1 MTRDY
6 IVVGGGSAGGVLASR
21 LSEDAHD
28 RVLLLEAG
36 GRDWNPAIQVPG
48 LLPQAVKRPG
58 ILWDYFDEPDPSS
71 GNKVSRW
78 NAGRVLGGSGSINGM
93 VWARGNRA
101 DFDRWSGLGSDGWS
115 WDEVEPYFRRIE
127 TFEDHD
133 PFEGPDPHRGADG
146 PIHTGM
152 VRMRHPLTDAFVQ
165 AAHRAGQEFTSD
177 YNGRTQEGVGYGQ
190 ANVRRGFRQ
199 STSRA
204 YLDRARRRRNLEV
217 LTNAFVR
224 RIVFD
229 GTRAV
234 GVEFE
239 RNGRRSVEYAS
250 KEVIISAGTLSSP
263 KLLML
268 SGVGPAEHLRSVGV
282 ALVADNPAVGT
293 NLQTHPSMQ
302 MQWHVDLPTLNNEY
316 TPTGFIKYGLQF
328 ALRGRGPAAAGFFHA
343 VVFNRLNPASRW
355 PEFEVGFQPYGTVNA
370 QRVAEKDT
378 TGDDHDV
385 TAVEM
390 ADAPT
395 VTALIQTLHPEVRGT
410 IELRSAEPT
419 DPVLIRHQLLAEN
432 RDVQTMVDAARIV
445 REIFAT
451 SPLREHVVNE
461 VLPGPHVQTDREWA
475 TFLRD
480 GQAWP
485 TAHPAGTCRMGGDDG
500 SVLDPQ
506 LRVRGVDG
514 LRVVDASIMPEMTS
528 GNTNAPTIMIA
539 EKASDL
545 IRASHSH
552 TEALVV
558 KQGADR

>member
-21 LSEDAHD
+21 LSEDGHD

-48 LLPQAVKRPG
+48 LLPQAVKHAG

-71 GNKVSRW
+71 GNRVSRW

-101 DFDRWSGLGSDGWS
+101 DFDRWSEVGCDGWS

-127 TFEDHD
+127 TFEGQD

-152 VRMRHPLTDAFVQ
+152 VRMRHPLTDAFVE

-204 YLDRARRRRNLEV
+204 YLDRARRRRNLDV

-268 SGVGPAEHLRSVGV
+268 SEVGPPSICGPSGSPSWPTTEPWAQTSRPTQACRCSGTSTCPHSTTSTLRPGLSSMDCNLPCVG
-282 ALVADNPAVGT
+282 ADPPQRASFMRWSSTVSIRRVG
-293 NLQTHPSMQ
+293 
-302 MQWHVDLPTLNNEY
+302 
-316 TPTGFIKYGLQF
+316 
-328 ALRGRGPAAAGFFHA
+328 GR
-343 VVFNRLNPASRW
+343 NS
-355 PEFEVGFQPYGTVNA
+355 
-370 QRVAEKDT
+370 
-378 TGDDHDV
+378 
-385 TAVEM
+385 
-390 ADAPT
+390 
-395 VTALIQTLHPEVRGT
+395 
-410 IELRSAEPT
+410 RSA
-419 DPVLIRHQLLAEN
+419 
-432 RDVQTMVDAARIV
+432 
-445 REIFAT
+445 
-451 SPLREHVVNE
+451 SS
-461 VLPGPHVQTDREWA
+461 
-475 TFLRD
+475 
-480 GQAWP
+480 P
-485 TAHPAGTCRMGGDDG
+485 TAR
-500 SVLDPQ
+500 
-506 LRVRGVDG
+506 
-514 LRVVDASIMPEMTS
+514 
-528 GNTNAPTIMIA
+528 
-539 EKASDL
+539 
-545 IRASHSH
+545 
-552 TEALVV
+552 
-558 KQGADR
+558 